1 MIGFPLRKMLPSR
14 IMLIFFVI
22 AIFIGSFLLLLP
34 AAVTPGNE
42 IDYLTSIFTVT
53 SAVCVTGLTV
63 VDVSKVFSPFGQ
75 GVILFFI
82 QLGGLGIMTFSS
94 ILFMMIGKRIT
105 YHEMRILKEDL
116 NAENTGEIIYFITR
130 LVRIVFTIEIIGAVF
145 LTLEFLQEMPF
156 KRALLFGI
164 FHSISAFCNAG
175 FSLFTTGLEGY
186 SGSIIINLT
195 IALLIILG
203 GIGFAVISSF
213 INYYKTKKKRF
224 NLSSKVVLLISTILT
239 IAGTVLFFAL
249 EYKNPETIG
258 NMNIFN
264 KVMASF
270 FQSVTTRTAGF
281 NTVPMGSLT
290 PGTIFLFC
298 VLMFIGA
305 SPGSTGGGIKT
316 TTFGV
321 IMVYVVG
328 IVRGQ
333 EDIEMANRRISWE
346 ILNRALAILVI
357 SVGYVSAIILIMLMT
372 DHLGFSETIFEVISA
387 FGTVGLSMGITADM
401 NEFSRILIVI
411 TMLIGRVGPLTFA
424 LALGEQLKTKERKYP
439 KENILIG

>member
-1 MIGFPLRKMLPSR
+1 MLGLTFKKMPPSR
-14 IMLIFFVI
+14 ILLMFFIV

-34 AAVTPGNE
+34 VSVTPGNN
-42 IDYLTSIFTVT
+42 IDYLTSVFTVT

-63 VDVSKVFSPFGQ
+63 VDVSKIFTPFGQ

-105 YHEMRILKEDL
+105 YHEMKILKEDL
-116 NAENTGEIIYFITR
+116 NAENTGEIIQFITR
-130 LVRIVFTIEIIGAVF
+130 LIRIVFTIELIGTLF
-145 LTLEFLQEMPF
+145 LTLAFWREMPF
-156 KRALLFGI
+156 KKAFLFGL

-186 SGSIIINLT
+186 SGNILINLT
-195 IALLIILG
+195 ISALIILG
-203 GIGFAVISSF
+203 GIGFAVISSY
-213 INYYKTKKKRF
+213 INYYRTNVKRF
-224 NLSSKVVLLISTILT
+224 NLSSKIVLRISLVLT
-239 IAGTVLFFAL
+239 IVGTVLFFIL
-249 EYKNPETIG
+249 EYRNPLTIG
-258 NMNIFN
+258 EMNIFH
-264 KVMASF
+264 KAMASF

-281 NTVPMGSLT
+281 NTVPIGNLT
-290 PGTIFLFC
+290 PGSIFLFC

-321 IMVYVVG
+321 IMVYVLG
-328 IVRGQ
+328 IVKGQ
-333 EDIEMANRRISWE
+333 EDIEISNRRISWE

-357 SVGYVSAIILIMLMT
+357 SVGYVSVTILIMLMV
-372 DHLGFSETIFEVISA
+372 DNLGFSETIFEVISA
-387 FGTVGLSMGITADM
+387 FGTVGLSMGVTADM
-401 NEFSRILIVI
+401 NQFSRMLIII
-411 TMLIGRVGPLTFA
+411 TMVVGRVGPLTFA
-424 LALGEQLKTKERKYP
+424 LALGEQIQKKQRRYP

>member
-1 MIGFPLRKMLPSR
+1 MNSFMLRKMPTSR
-14 IMLIFFVI
+14 ILLMFFLI
-22 AIFIGSFLLLLP
+22 AIFIGSFLLELP
-34 AAVTPGNE
+34 VSVTPGNE
-42 IDYLTSIFTVT
+42 IDYLTAFFTVT

-94 ILFMMIGKRIT
+94 IFFMMIGKRIT
-105 YHEMRILKEDL
+105 YHEMKILKEDL
-116 NAENTGEIIYFITR
+116 NAESIGEIVHFIGR
-130 LVRIVFTIEIIGAVF
+130 LVKVVFIIELVGTVF
-145 LTLEFLQEMPF
+145 LTFGFMREMPF
-156 KRALLFGI
+156 KKAFLFGV

-175 FSLFTTGLEGY
+175 FSLFSSNYEGY
-186 SGSIIINLT
+186 SGSIVINLT
-195 IALLIILG
+195 TAVLIILG
-203 GIGFAVISSF
+203 GIGFAVISIF
-213 INYYKTKKKRF
+213 INYYKTGVKRF
-224 NLSSKVVLLISTILT
+224 NLSSKVVLRISAILT
-239 IAGTVLFFAL
+239 LVGMLLFFIL
-249 EYKNPETIG
+249 EYRNPLTIG

-281 NTVPMGSLT
+281 NTVPIGDLT

-298 VLMFIGA
+298 ILMFIGA

-328 IVRGQ
+328 IIKGQ
-333 EDIEMANRRISWE
+333 EDIEMSNRRISWE

-357 SVGYVSAIILIMLMT
+357 SVGYVSVIILIMLMT
-372 DHLGFSETIFEVISA
+372 DNLGFSETIFEVISA
-387 FGTVGLSMGITADM
+387 FGTVGLSMGVTPEM
-401 NEFSRILIVI
+401 NQLSRMLIII

-424 LALGEQLKTKERKYP
+424 LALGEQAKKKVRRYP

>member
-1 MIGFPLRKMLPSR
+1 MQY
-14 IMLIFFVI
+14 
-22 AIFIGSFLLLLP
+22 FIGSFLLLLP
-34 AAVTPGNE
+34 VSVTPGNE

-105 YHEMRILKEDL
+105 YHEMKILKEDL
-116 NAENTGEIIYFITR
+116 NAENTGEIIHLVTR
-130 LVRIVFTIEIIGAVF
+130 LVRIVFTIEIIGTVF
-145 LTLEFLQEMPF
+145 LTFEFLKEMPF

-186 SGSIIINLT
+186 SGSIVINLT

-213 INYYKTKKKRF
+213 INYYRTKKKRF
-224 NLSSKVVLLISTILT
+224 NLSSKVVILISTILT
-239 IAGTVLFFAL
+239 LTGMVLFFAL
-249 EYKNPETIG
+249 EYTNPLTIG

-281 NTVPMGSLT
+281 NTVPMGNLT
-290 PGTIFLFC
+290 PGSIFLFC
-298 VLMFIGA
+298 ILMFIG
-305 SPGSTGGGIKT
+305 
-316 TTFGV
+316 
-321 IMVYVVG
+321 
-328 IVRGQ
+328 
-333 EDIEMANRRISWE
+333 
-346 ILNRALAILVI
+346 
-357 SVGYVSAIILIMLMT
+357 
-372 DHLGFSETIFEVISA
+372 
-387 FGTVGLSMGITADM
+387 GLS
-401 NEFSRILIVI
+401 RIYRRRDKDYHLWSNNGLCSGDRQR
-411 TMLIGRVGPLTFA
+411 TGRYRDG
-424 LALGEQLKTKERKYP
+424 QQK
-439 KENILIG
+439 NILGDTEQSTCYTGNLSGICQYYNTHYAHDRSSGVQRDHI